1 MKNIFVSIFSHIKIK
16 SLVLIIL
23 PLCVVSCDKVE
34 YDNPFRGQWQVLE
47 WVDATGTT
55 VATNEIQMY
64 YSFQLGIISFQH
76 VRGQA
81 PLLLHARYETSANQ
95 LYISKPFE
103 YAGNGHDKELPM
115 SILSQFG
122 VPADGV
128 FVIEEQTSTK
138 IVLRSNET
146 GTIILRKY

>member
-1 MKNIFVSIFSHIKIK
+1 MKNIFRTIFNHIKIK
-16 SLVLIIL
+16 SLVLILL

-47 WVDATGTT
+47 WIDTTGTI
-55 VATNEIQMY
+55 VATNETQMY
-64 YSFQLGIISFQH
+64 YSFQLGIMSFQH
-76 VRGQA
+76 VRGQV

-103 YAGNGHDKELPM
+103 YAGIGHDKELQM

-128 FVIEEQTSTK
+128 FLIEEHTPTK
-138 IVLRSNET
+138 MLLRSNET

>member
-1 MKNIFVSIFSHIKIK
+1 MNNKVSVIFFLILA
-16 SLVLIIL
+16 LVLCI
-23 PLCVVSCDKVE
+23 SCKEDKRE
-34 YDNPFRGQWQVLE
+34 MDNPLAGQWQMTE
-47 WVDATGTT
+47 WVDATGTI
-55 VATNEIQMY
+55 VATNEAQMY

-81 PLLLHARYETSANQ
+81 PLLLHARYETSASQ

-128 FVIEEQTSTK
+128 FLIEEQTSTK
-138 IVLRSNET
+138 MVLRSNET